1 MKKLSEKKK
10 AWIERSVYN
19 NRAYKSFLYN
29 RFFIYLLSALAQVAA
44 LAAFTILLLSHS
56 KWALVLQLVI
66 ELFAL
71 GLVCYIVS
79 HHDRA
84 STKLSWIILILV
96 FPVFGS
102 PTYLACSGG
111 RPTKGM
117 QKKIQRAQEENESAL
132 KEAGFEIDSLSLPDG
147 FLKEPQP
154 IQADGLNRL
163 DEADSLDEAD
173 GVSRYL
179 QTQARYPA
187 FTGGKICYYQSG
199 EEVFPDMLKAIE
211 SAKKYILLEYFII
224 SAGEMWNAV
233 LQRLIEKA
241 EAGVQV
247 RIIYDDVGCIVTLPP
262 KYDEYLESF
271 SPNMQCLKFN
281 KAVPF
286 FDVKLNHRDHRKMLV
301 VDGRV
306 AFTGGINLAD
316 EYINKKERF
325 GYWKD
330 TSVKIEGSA
339 AWAFTK
345 IFFALWNAFYKQK
358 SSILEFLPVKAE
370 KQEASSCVSGEGI
383 LQPFDDS
390 PLDRKSVAETVY
402 AQMIHSAK
410 RYVYIFTPYLVLD
423 DYLRQA
429 LIDAAERGV
438 DVRIVT
444 PGIPDKKAV
453 YRLTRSNYGVLQKSG
468 VKIYEYTPGF
478 IHAKSIVCDD
488 CRAVVGTI
496 NFDYRSL
503 YHHFENAVYF
513 TQKEAVLAVKRDAE
527 QVFSVSKQKT
537 PENTKS
543 TFFSRAIDCFLRVF
557 ETLL

>member
-1 MKKLSEKKK
+1 MKKLSEKKR

-19 NRAYKSFLYN
+19 NRAYKGFLYN
-29 RFFIYLLSALAQVAA
+29 RFFIYLLSAIAQVAA
-44 LAAFTILLLSHS
+44 LAVLVILLLSHA
-56 KWALVLQLVI
+56 KWAIFAQIVV
-66 ELFAL
+66 EVFAL

-79 HHDRA
+79 NHDRA
-84 STKLSWIILILV
+84 STKLSWIILILA
-96 FPVFGS
+96 FPVFGVPS
-102 PTYLACSGG
+102 YLLCSGG

-117 QKKIQRAQEENESAL
+117 QKKIQRAQAENEAAL
-132 KEAGFEIDSLSLPDG
+132 KEAGVENGAMSLPDA
-147 FLKEPQP
+147 FSQ
-154 IQADGLNRL
+154 
-163 DEADSLDEAD
+163 EAPSTQTERLDEAD

-179 QTQARYPA
+179 QTQAHYPA
-187 FTGGKICYYQSG
+187 FTGGNICYYQSG

-211 SAKKYILLEYFII
+211 SAKKYILLEYFIL
-224 SAGEMWNAV
+224 SVGEMWNAV
-233 LQRLIEKA
+233 LQRLIQKA
-241 EAGVQV
+241 EEGVQV
-247 RIIYDDVGCIVTLPP
+247 RILYDDMGCIVTLPP
-262 KYDEYLESF
+262 KYNEYLESF

-286 FDVKLNHRDHRKMLV
+286 FAVRLNHRDHRKMLV

-330 TSVKIEGSA
+330 TSVKIEGSSV
-339 AWAFTK
+339 WSFTK
-345 IFFALWNAFYKQK
+345 MFFALWNAFYKQK
-358 SSILEFLPVKAE
+358 SNIINFLPVEDE
-370 KQEASSCVSGEGI
+370 KLTINKLGKGEI

-390 PLDRKSVAETVY
+390 PLDRKSVGETVY
-402 AQMIHSAK
+402 AQMIHAAK
-410 RYVYIFTPYLVLD
+410 TYAYIFTPYLVLD

-429 LIDAAERGV
+429 LCCAAERGV

-444 PGIPDKKAV
+444 PGIPDKKTV
-453 YRLTRSNYGVLQKSG
+453 YRLTRSNYKILQQSG
-468 VKIYEYTPGF
+468 VKIYEYSPGF

-513 TQKEAVLAVKRDAE
+513 THKQAVLAVKRDAE
-527 QVFSVSKQKT
+527 EVFAVSKLRSIADEKKGVFSRI
-537 PENTKS
+537 
-543 TFFSRAIDCFLRVF
+543 FDCFLRVF

>member
-1 MKKLSEKKK
+1 MKKLSEKKR

-117 QKKIQRAQEENESAL
+117 QKKIQRAQAENEAAL
-132 KEAGFEIDSLSLPDG
+132 KEAGVENGAISLPDA
-147 FLKEPQP
+147 FSQEA
-154 IQADGLNRL
+154 QATQTERL
-163 DEADSLDEAD
+163 DEVD

-179 QTQARYPA
+179 QTQAHYPA
-187 FTGGKICYYQSG
+187 FTGGNICYYQSG

-211 SAKKYILLEYFII
+211 SAKKYILLEYFIL
-224 SAGEMWNAV
+224 SVGEMWNAV
-233 LQRLIEKA
+233 LQRLIQKA
-241 EAGVQV
+241 EEGVQV
-247 RIIYDDVGCIVTLPP
+247 RILYDDMGCIVTLPP
-262 KYDEYLESF
+262 KYNEYLESF

-286 FDVKLNHRDHRKMLV
+286 FAVRLNHRDHRKMLV

-330 TSVKIEGSA
+330 TSVKIEGSSV
-339 AWAFTK
+339 WSFTK
-345 IFFALWNAFYKQK
+345 MFFALWNAFYKQK
-358 SSILEFLPVKAE
+358 SSILDFLPVKAE
-370 KQEASSCVSGEGI
+370 QQEASSCMHGEGI

-390 PLDRKSVAETVY
+390 PLDRKSVGETVY
-402 AQMIHSAK
+402 AQMIHAAK
-410 RYVYIFTPYLVLD
+410 TYAYIFTPYLVLD

-429 LIDAAERGV
+429 LCCAAERGV

-444 PGIPDKKAV
+444 PGIPDKKTV
-453 YRLTRSNYGVLQKSG
+453 YRLTRSNYKTLQQSG
-468 VKIYEYTPGF
+468 VKIYEYSPGF

-513 TQKEAVLAVKRDAE
+513 THKQAVLAVKRDAE
-527 QVFSVSKQKT
+527 EVFAVSKLRLIADEKKGVFSRI
-537 PENTKS
+537 
-543 TFFSRAIDCFLRVF
+543 FDCFLRVF